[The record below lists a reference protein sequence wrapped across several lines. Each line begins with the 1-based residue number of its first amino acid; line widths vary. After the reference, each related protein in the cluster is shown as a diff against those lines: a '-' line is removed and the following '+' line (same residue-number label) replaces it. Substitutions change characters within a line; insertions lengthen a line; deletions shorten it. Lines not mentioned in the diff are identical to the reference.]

1 MDTGGV
7 PVRPVLEDVGGI
19 NAFFR
24 VGVRG
29 EEPGSLSVD
38 GCTAEE
44 LGERV
49 ADVRERLAGM
59 SGGGPDAVEWRVAAS
74 VFHQGL
80 VARLLSPVLA
90 AGLCHGVL
98 VDARAFAWRRVGPV
112 ELSTGQ
118 RTAERVRGGGGA
130 AEAAAGVADWIEETV
145 VAGVAGRVALTLT
158 RAGRVAPGLLRGNTA
173 AALAGAVRALGSARP
188 GARAAAEAVA
198 RDLLNRSSL
207 AGTGGYQGVDAAGLG
222 VFRRTTCCLYY
233 RLPGGGLCGDCA
245 LRD

>member
-1 MDTGGV
+1 V
-7 PVRPVLEDVGGI
+7 
-19 NAFFR
+19 
-24 VGVRG
+24 
-29 EEPGSLSVD
+29 S
-38 GCTAEE
+38 
-44 LGERV
+44 
-49 ADVRERLAGM
+49 
-59 SGGGPDAVEWRVAAS
+59 
-74 VFHQGL
+74 
-80 VARLLSPVLA
+80 
-90 AGLCHGVL
+90 
-98 VDARAFAWRRVGPV
+98 
-112 ELSTGQ
+112 
-118 RTAERVRGGGGA
+118 
-130 AEAAAGVADWIEETV
+130 DWIEETV
-145 VAGVAGRVALTLT
+145 VAGVAGRVALALT